1 MTSRLTG
8 ALGEREFRLLWT
20 GQAISAFGDRLF
32 PVAVSFAALDLTH
45 GDASAVGEVLAVGT
59 VVQATFT
66 LIGGTW
72 ADRLSRRRVMLA
84 SDLVRALVQAVGM
97 VLLLGGVARVW
108 QLAALYGVYGLAAVF
123 FSPAST
129 GLVPETIS
137 KERLQ
142 DANALMSL
150 SRNAIGIIGPVSGG
164 LIIAAGGPGVTY
176 GVDALTFLGSALCL
190 ARMAIS
196 PRKVQRP
203 GSSLLRETAEGWQ
216 EFRRRRWVW
225 LSVLY
230 FGVIN
235 VAVSMFF
242 VLGPSSAGSCSAARS
257 RGA

>member
-1 MTSRLTG
+1 
-8 ALGEREFRLLWT
+8 
-20 GQAISAFGDRLF
+20 
-32 PVAVSFAALDLTH
+32 
-45 GDASAVGEVLAVGT
+45 
-59 VVQATFT
+59 
-66 LIGGTW
+66 
-72 ADRLSRRRVMLA
+72 
-84 SDLVRALVQAVGM
+84 M

-108 QLAALYGVYGLAAVF
+108 QLAALYGVYGLAAAF

-242 VLGPSSAGSCSAARS
+242 VLGPLVCRQLLGGPVAWGLILTGGAAGFLVGGAIALRIRPRRPLLAGDLTYAVTALEFVLLAARAPVPALAGGQPAGY
-257 RGA
+257 RGTRDHQRALADDAADPHPG